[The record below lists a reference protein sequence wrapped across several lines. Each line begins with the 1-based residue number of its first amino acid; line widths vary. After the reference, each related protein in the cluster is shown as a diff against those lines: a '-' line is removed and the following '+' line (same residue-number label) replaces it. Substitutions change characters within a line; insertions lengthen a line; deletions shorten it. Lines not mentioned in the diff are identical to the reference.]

1 MQRKM
6 QAGEERIDAVMAEEE
21 QEEDA
26 GRIYD
31 CMSNIQ
37 PMQAY
42 LSSLQ

>member
-1 MQRKM
+1 MEE
-6 QAGEERIDAVMAEEE
+6 GEERIDAAMAEEE
-21 QEEDA
+21 REEDA
-26 GRIYD
+26 GLIYD